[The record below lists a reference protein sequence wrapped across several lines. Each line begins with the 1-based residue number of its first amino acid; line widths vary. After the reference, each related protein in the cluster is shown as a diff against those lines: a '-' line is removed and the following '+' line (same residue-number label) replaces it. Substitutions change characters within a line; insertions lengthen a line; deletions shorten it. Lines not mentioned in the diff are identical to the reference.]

1 MAKIGKDIKKAKELL
16 ENGELVA
23 IPTET
28 VYGLAANALNADA
41 VAGIFT
47 AKNRPEFDPLIV
59 HIPSVANA
67 GLYVRDIPE
76 KAHTLANAFWPGPL
90 TLVLDR
96 KPVIPDL
103 VTAGLSTVGI
113 RSPNHPLTRALL
125 EQLDFP
131 LAAPSAN
138 PFGYISPTTAQHVQ
152 NQLGDK
158 IRYILDGGACMI
170 GIEST
175 IVGFHNGDG
184 VVLRTGGLKIEDIE
198 AVIGKVK
205 LQINSSSNPKS
216 PGQLQSHYA
225 PRKEII
231 IGNLEELIQA
241 YSPASIDV
249 LSFRTDHGVPS
260 QVVLSPA
267 GNLEEA
273 ARNFFAALRQLDESP
288 TRLILA
294 EYLPDEG
301 LGRAINDR
309 LKRAAGL
316 KI

>member
-1 MAKIGKDIKKAKELL
+1 MAEIGKDIKKAKELL
-16 ENGELVA
+16 EKGELVA

-28 VYGLAANALNADA
+28 VYGLAANALNVDA
-41 VAGIFT
+41 VARIFS

-59 HIPSVANA
+59 HIPCIGKA
-67 GLYVRDIPE
+67 GLYARDIPG
-76 KAHTLANAFWPGPL
+76 KAKKLADVFWPGPL
-90 TLVLDR
+90 TLVLER
-96 KPVIPDL
+96 QPVIPDL

-158 IRYILDGGACMI
+158 IRYILDGGACTI

-175 IVGFHNGDG
+175 IVGFNNDDA

-198 AVIGKVK
+198 AIIGKVT
-205 LQINSSSNPKS
+205 LQISSSSNPKS

-225 PRKEII
+225 PRKEIVV
-231 IGNLEELIQA
+231 GNLEELIPA
-241 YSPASIDV
+241 YPPASVDV
-249 LSFRTDHGVPS
+249 LSFHKDHGVPS
-260 QVVLSPA
+260 QVILSPA

-273 ARNFFAALRQLDESP
+273 ARNFFAALRKLDESP
-288 TRLILA
+288 SRIILA